1 MAFAVAGEVELTCAI
16 VKAARRVPLGS
27 AALILLLILPMASVP
42 AWPQTPP
49 ATPPSAP
56 VETAPPAPDQP
67 TPPASGEA
75 EPKHENPG
83 LINELGKLFKNPP
96 TLLPALKTPQQ
107 AIDDF
112 NATIKGGS
120 GDLPRWG
127 VSTTVNGHMKCL
139 AVENSGPDC
148 NAAAEA
154 LCRSKNYKTGKS
166 VDTEATQSCS
176 AEALLLSGRKSQP
189 GACRTD
195 YFVTRAMCQ

>member
-1 MAFAVAGEVELTCAI
+1 MELTCAI
-16 VKAARRVPLGS
+16 VKAARCVPLYS
-27 AALILLLILPMASVP
+27 AALILLMTSAP

-49 ATPPSAP
+49 ATPPSVP
-56 VETAPPAPDQP
+56 VETAPSAAEQP
-67 TPPASGEA
+67 PSQPSTAV
-75 EPKHENPG
+75 EPRQENPG
-83 LINELGKLFKNPP
+83 LINELGKLFKSPP
-96 TLLPALKTPQQ
+96 TLLPPLKTPQQ

-127 VSTTVNGHMKCL
+127 VSTTVTGHVKCL

-148 NAAAEA
+148 NAAAET
-154 LCRSKNYKTGKS
+154 LCRTKNYKSGKS